1 MTLSLERHAAS
12 RLLLTLGV
20 AVVAALAGACTTNT
34 DGNLDTTSSALTAAE
49 GDGADAAT
57 NEAARTACLTDFVG
71 CIRAGDDEATCGR
84 ELHEC
89 MPRPPKR
96 GGHGGGGDCDRD
108 GAGPRPPMG
117 DGDGPPPPP
126 GADGGDAPPPPPGM
140 GDGDRPPPPP
150 PGGPGGPGGD
160 GGAPPGA
167 EAHRACHESLVTC
180 AKGTD
185 AVDVCVSTAVACFEA
200 AGPPPPPPPPPRG
213 GGDAPAPTP

>member
-117 DGDGPPPPP
+117 DGDRPPPPP
-126 GADGGDAPPPPPGM
+126 GADGGDPPPPPPGM
-140 GDGDRPPPPP
+140 GDGDRP
-150 PGGPGGPGGD
+150 
-160 GGAPPGA
+160 
-167 EAHRACHESLVTC
+167 
-180 AKGTD
+180 
-185 AVDVCVSTAVACFEA
+185 
-200 AGPPPPPPPPPRG
+200 
-213 GGDAPAPTP
+213 